1 MKKKGLLITIIILL
15 VILILG
21 GGAFAYIYF
30 ATDLL
35 KTDKELF
42 AKYAL
47 TLADEENGFFPTILN
62 EYENKK
68 KNSAYENN
76 GSFTVNND
84 ILIDTTSDEAY
95 QELKKAIDVAN
106 NSSVNF
112 IGRVDN
118 ANNRVEENVTLNYS
132 DSVNLPFK
140 FKRDGDVYGIQAD
153 ILSSSYIAV
162 ENNNL
167 QDLCRKLGVVDV
179 SSIPNKIEP
188 TAIDSLDFTD
198 EEINSVL
205 NNYIIPIYN
214 NLSEDKF
221 STEKVSDGSTK
232 YMVTLTNEDLKNI
245 VIQMLTTLSNDTMML
260 QKINNI
266 AKDLYG
272 ENIDTITSQDILTLK
287 DNLSA
292 QTVED
297 GNTIISMIKNGKVI
311 NNIGISIDDVTI
323 DIARN
328 QTGANLSYGI
338 DVTQSTTDAE
348 NRNVSLVLS
357 YQGINTNNVTESTT
371 IVLNIP
377 EILNTT
383 YSYTNNITFGNA
395 ITIEPLE
402 NNVVV
407 LNNYSAEQLLP
418 FIGQV
423 ANIIVETNANQMNQ
437 IGYRQEF
444 VNPIVMGVAFPSVMT
459 ALQIIN
465 PATDSITNANM
476 QAEEEQENANGIS
489 TNMEA
494 YLNETLSTENEIN
507 NISGMISSAEN
518 FIN

>member
-1 MKKKGLLITIIILL
+1 
-15 VILILG
+15 
-21 GGAFAYIYF
+21 
-30 ATDLL
+30 
-35 KTDKELF
+35 
-42 AKYAL
+42 
-47 TLADEENGFFPTILN
+47 
-62 EYENKK
+62 
-68 KNSAYENN
+68 
-76 GSFTVNND
+76 
-84 ILIDTTSDEAY
+84 
-95 QELKKAIDVAN
+95 
-106 NSSVNF
+106 
-112 IGRVDN
+112 
-118 ANNRVEENVTLNYS
+118 
-132 DSVNLPFK
+132 
-140 FKRDGDVYGIQAD
+140 
-153 ILSSSYIAV
+153 
-162 ENNNL
+162 
-167 QDLCRKLGVVDV
+167 
-179 SSIPNKIEP
+179 
-188 TAIDSLDFTD
+188 
-198 EEINSVL
+198 
-205 NNYIIPIYN
+205 
-214 NLSEDKF
+214 
-221 STEKVSDGSTK
+221 
-232 YMVTLTNEDLKNI
+232 MVTLTNEDLKNI